1 MQTAIIFRNID
12 NGETTFSTVPNKTSH
27 SVLVVAIPDVLPL
40 HVTHE
45 GHIAVYIGK
54 EKKLLDELLD
64 CNNDYLEPRPFVVW
78 KEESG
83 TYALPLKITW
93 DGCHQ

>member
-12 NGETTFSTVPNKTSH
+12 NGVTTFSTTPNKTTH

-40 HVTHE
+40 HVTQE

-54 EKKLLDELLD
+54 EKKALDDILTT
-64 CNNDYLEPRPFVVW
+64 NQAFVQPRPYVMW
-78 KEESG
+78 EEESG
-83 TYALPLKITW
+83 TYSLPLKITW
-93 DGCHQ
+93 DGRNQ